1 VGLGVFAVMVLGMRL
16 LSGLFGGLSLFW
28 TFWTEI
34 EEAEER
40 SIDAVSGVIILL
52 YSPKARRSS
61 MFLIYNYAMAT
72 RYRPAG
78 RAGPAAGKVYLI
90 AIDCFGRSI

>member
-1 VGLGVFAVMVLGMRL
+1 VIVLGMRL

-40 SIDAVSGVIILL
+40 SIDAVSGVIILYIL
-52 YSPKARRSS
+52 RKRGNRLCS
-61 MFLIYNYAMAT
+61 
-72 RYRPAG
+72 
-78 RAGPAAGKVYLI
+78 
-90 AIDCFGRSI
+90 